1 MNSPADRVAT
11 LGEEVRVRGL
21 VQGVGFRPAVWRIAR
36 DCGLSGDV
44 CNDGEGVLIRIWG
57 PATERDRFLTR
68 LRDEHPPLARI
79 DEVVRGSLRE
89 DPPEGPF
96 GISTSRS
103 GHVHTGAVPDAAT
116 CPACLGEI
124 FDPFHR
130 R

>member
-103 GHVHTGAVPDAAT
+103 G
-116 CPACLGEI
+116 
-124 FDPFHR
+124 
-130 R
+130 